1 MIQSRRWTTWGL
13 ALLGAVS
20 GCSSGPGGNRFTPFP
35 EGHRLIEPAR
45 EARVVADG
53 PDVPRELAKVLHP
66 PWIVEPGDVLLAQ
79 PANLDSPVR
88 LPGDQTVL
96 PDGSIKLGRYGRVVV
111 AGKTVEQIEADVNA
125 LVQSQTRDAGPII
138 VRLVTR
144 DSKVYYVLGEVNA
157 PGSFQLKGRE
167 CVLDA
172 ILAAGG
178 LTSGASRRN
187 IILSRPTPPHGERVV
202 LAVCYN
208 HIVQLGDTTTNYQI
222 KAGDRV
228 YVSSRNCWDDLHC
241 LFKGDCG
248 PCGSDHHGGGYHGER
263 APALWKPTPGQVLD
277 LIGPPVTVPA
287 PAAPPASLP
296 IPTPVPDSG
305 PPPQPPGLGPAGAP
319 AAGTIR

>member
-1 MIQSRRWTTWGL
+1 MTRTRWWTTWGL
-13 ALLGAVS
+13 AALAAVS
-20 GCSSGPGGNRFTPFP
+20 GCSSGPGGNRFTLFP

-125 LVQSQTRDAGPII
+125 LVQAATRDAGPIL

-167 CVLDA
+167 TVLDA

-228 YVSSRNCWDDLHC
+228 YVPSRSCWDELPC

-248 PCGSDHHGGGYHGER
+248 PCGSDHHGGSGCHAGT
-263 APALWKPTPGQVLD
+263 APALWKPPSVPGPD
-277 LIGPPVTVPA
+277 LIGPPVAVPA
-287 PAAPPASLP
+287 
-296 IPTPVPDSG
+296 G
-305 PPPQPPGLGPAGAP
+305 PPTTLPSPSPLPDLGPSRQPPGLGAGAAP